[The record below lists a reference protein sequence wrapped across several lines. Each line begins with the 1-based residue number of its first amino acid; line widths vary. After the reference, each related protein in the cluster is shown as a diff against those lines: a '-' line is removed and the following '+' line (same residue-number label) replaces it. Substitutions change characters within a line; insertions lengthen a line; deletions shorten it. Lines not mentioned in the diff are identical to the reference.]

1 MLAEWMVDEIKDI
14 TMIQANTDGI
24 TIKIPRDQ
32 YDAVMAICRDWEIK
46 TGMILEYGE
55 YKKMII
61 RDVNNYLAQTV
72 DGYVKPKGCFE
83 IIPMQNGAVAYNK
96 NWSMRVVPKAIHAF
110 YLEGIPIADF
120 IHKHEQ
126 IYDFGI
132 GFRARKSWD
141 IIYTHIENNV
151 KVRDKQQRTLRYY
164 VSTTGGSVTKQNE
177 DGRVISLE
185 SGRAVTIFNRAYH
198 IPFEDYN
205 IDYSYY
211 IKEANKIK
219 YAVDDGQTKLF

>member
-1 MLAEWMVDEIKDI
+1 MLAEGLVDHVGN
-14 TMIQANTDGI
+14 IQVLQVNTDGI
-24 TIKIPRDQ
+24 TIKIPRANRDH
-32 YDAVMAICRDWEIK
+32 VEFICKAWEEK

-61 RDVNNYLAQTV
+61 RDVNNYLAQTT

-83 IIPMQNGAVAYNK
+83 IIPTQNGAIAYNK
-96 NWSMRVVPKAIHAF
+96 NWSMRIVPKAIHAF

-120 IHKHEQ
+120 IRKHDN

-132 GFRARKSWD
+132 GFRARKGWN
-141 IIYTHIENNV
+141 IVYTHIKNNV

-185 SGRAVTIFNRAYH
+185 SGQAVTIFNRWYGAPMEH
-198 IPFEDYN
+198 YN
-205 IDYSYY
+205 INYNYY
-211 IKEANKIK
+211 IAEANKIK
-219 YAVDDGQTKLF
+219 YAVDDGQIKLF